1 VFGRLKRAVS
11 GGVSSVS
18 NSVTGMTE
26 GVISVIEWRD
36 FDPRVVVKRFPE
48 DGPAD
53 IKFGTQLIVRP
64 NQTAV
69 FMRGGQVLDTFGA
82 GTHTLETANLP
93 LMTDAIKHVTGGHNI
108 FSAEVFFV
116 NQMVIDGL
124 KWGTPEPLS
133 LKDDEL
139 GWVQVRAHGEFKV
152 RITDPKV
159 FVNEVV
165 GGRRM
170 FSGQE
175 VRNFLISA
183 VKQKITDLV
192 ATTFKSFGTI
202 LANTDEL
209 ASAMKLK
216 LREDF
221 GKYGIEL
228 QDFFITMSVPEEIQE
243 AMKIRARMG
252 VMGAQGMAMFQ
263 QEQAALAMRDMAKNP
278 GTGGAMA
285 SAGMGMG
292 MGMMFPQMMQQSMG
306 GGGYPQQGGYP
317 GYPPPPPHGYPG
329 YPPPGYPPQGGGYPP
344 QGGGYP
350 PQGGGYPPQG
360 QQGYPPQGQGHPPQG
375 PQGHGA
381 PPEAPVDPTQAK
393 IAKLRELVEMGVL
406 SQEEFDAKAALL
418 TS

>member
-1 VFGRLKRAVS
+1 MFGRLKRAVT
-11 GGVSSVS
+11 GGV
-18 NSVTGMTE
+18 NSVTDSVSGMSE
-26 GVISVIEWRD
+26 GIIDVIEWRD
-36 FDPRVVVKRFPE
+36 FDPRVVVRRFPE
-48 DGPAD
+48 QGLAD
-53 IKFGTQLIVRP
+53 IKMGSQLIVRP

-69 FMRGGQVLDTFGA
+69 FFRGGEVLDTFGA

-93 LMTDAIKHVTGGHNI
+93 LVSKAIKHVAGGHNI
-108 FSAEVFFV
+108 VSAEVFFV

-133 LKDDEL
+133 LKDEEL
-139 GWVQVRAHGEFKV
+139 GWVQVRAHGEFKIRV
-152 RITDPKV
+152 VDPKV
-159 FVNEVV
+159 FINEVV
-165 GGRRM
+165 GGRQM
-170 FSGQE
+170 YTGQE

-183 VKQKITDLV
+183 VKQRITDLV

-202 LANTDEL
+202 LANTDEIS
-209 ASAMKLK
+209 SAMKLK
-216 LREDF
+216 LRDDF

-263 QEQAALAMRDMAKNP
+263 QEQAALAMRDMAKNQ
-278 GTGGAMA
+278 GSGGAMA

-292 MGMMFPQMMQQSMG
+292 MGMMFPQMMQQSMM

-317 GYPPPPPHGYPG
+317 GYPPPPPHGYPPQGG

-344 QGGGYP
+344 QQGYPQQGGHPPQGYPQQGGHQAPP
-350 PQGGGYPPQG
+350 PQGGG
-360 QQGYPPQGQGHPPQG
+360 
-375 PQGHGA
+375 GA
-381 PPEAPVDPTQAK
+381 PQEDPTAAK

-406 SQEEFDAKAALL
+406 TQEEFEAKAALF